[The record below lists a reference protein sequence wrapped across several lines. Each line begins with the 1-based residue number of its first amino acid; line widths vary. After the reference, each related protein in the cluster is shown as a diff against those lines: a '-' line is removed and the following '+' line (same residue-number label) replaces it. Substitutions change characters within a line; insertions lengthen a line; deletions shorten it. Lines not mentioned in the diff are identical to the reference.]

1 MEKLLIVTD
10 LDSSLLW
17 HDYTYDEAKPTI
29 KRIRELGFPLVLNSS
44 KTLAEMQVL
53 AAELQSTSPLIAENG
68 GMVAYHNDEPTLIP
82 PNINKVKT
90 DSYTI
95 INTGIARDTIL
106 QVAHDLRERFNYDFK
121 GFYDFSEQELSD
133 ITKLDLISANKAK
146 QRYATEPIL
155 WNDTEEKFAQF
166 STQLNKHAIQVIRG
180 GKFIHLMGNIDKKN
194 GVLLVIESLR
204 TTYPNDHWKIV
215 AIGDSEND
223 LGMLEIADYPIVIPH
238 DGKIRI
244 KPQNLNTIYGTKNA
258 AAGWAETVGHILDNF
273 TGKKT
278 TTTQT

>member
-17 HDYTYDEAKPTI
+17 HDYTYDEAKPII
-29 KRIRELGFPLVLNSS
+29 KRIRDLGFPLVLNSS

-68 GMVAYHNDEPTLIP
+68 GTVAYHNDEPTLIP
-82 PNINKVKT
+82 PDVQKVEEG
-90 DSYTI
+90 SYTI
-95 INTGIARDTIL
+95 IHTGIARKTIL
-106 QVAHDLRERFNYDFK
+106 QVAHNLREQFNYDFK
-121 GFYDFSEQELSD
+121 GFYDFSDQELSN
-133 ITKLDLISANKAK
+133 ITKLDLISTNKAK
-146 QRYATEPIL
+146 QRYSTEPIL

-166 STQLNKHAIQVIRG
+166 SAQLNKHAIQVIRG
-180 GKFIHLMGNIDKKN
+180 GKFIHLMGNTDKKN
-194 GVLLVIESLR
+194 GVLLVMESLR
-204 TTYPNDHWKIV
+204 TAYPNDHWKIV

-244 KPQNLNTIYGTKNA
+244 HPEKLNTIYGTKNA
-258 AAGWAETVGHILDNF
+258 AAGWAETVGHLLDDF
-273 TGKKT
+273 TDKKT